1 MSWLFFLHLSQYN
14 KEEIWCP
21 ISSRP
26 QYKESDFCP
35 VTIMHFHHHEFSRS
49 VDPPLSVLSNPQKV
63 SAVLPVR
70 SFPPGPHQQRA
81 SLRFD
86 SFFSECSPASLE
98 FVVGDRRR
106 SSQDHGGQNYL
117 PDASLTRLFTLL
129 LFSLILLL
137 AQQFVER
144 RRHTPRREGQKKKF
158 LCIYITSRFRRGGGG
173 GGGGR
178 QWAPWVSDIWAWRTC
193 AQEPYER
200 DYGGKIGLL
209 HQRDVKCNVL
219 LS

>member
-1 MSWLFFLHLSQYN
+1 MSLVRTVGLVGQLVNIYLQLVASCLDYFSCIFLN
-14 KEEIWCP
+14 TTEICP

-86 SFFSECSPASLE
+86 SFFSECSPAPLE

-106 SSQDHGGQNYL
+106 SSQDHGGQN
-117 PDASLTRLFTLL
+117 
-129 LFSLILLL
+129 
-137 AQQFVER
+137 
-144 RRHTPRREGQKKKF
+144 
-158 LCIYITSRFRRGGGG
+158 
-173 GGGGR
+173 
-178 QWAPWVSDIWAWRTC
+178 
-193 AQEPYER
+193 
-200 DYGGKIGLL
+200 
-209 HQRDVKCNVL
+209 
-219 LS
+219 

>member
-1 MSWLFFLHLSQYN
+1 
-14 KEEIWCP
+14 
-21 ISSRP
+21 
-26 QYKESDFCP
+26 
-35 VTIMHFHHHEFSRS
+35 MHFHHHEFSRS

-86 SFFSECSPASLE
+86 SFFSECSPAPLE

-129 LFSLILLL
+129 LFALILLL

-144 RRHTPRREGQKKKF
+144 RRHTPRREGQKKSF
-158 LCIYITSRFRRGGGG
+158 CVFTSHPVSEEAEEEEEEEGNEPPECLTSEPGGHAHKSPMKGTTE
-173 GGGGR
+173 GR
-178 QWAPWVSDIWAWRTC
+178 
-193 AQEPYER
+193 
-200 DYGGKIGLL
+200 
-209 HQRDVKCNVL
+209 
-219 LS
+219 